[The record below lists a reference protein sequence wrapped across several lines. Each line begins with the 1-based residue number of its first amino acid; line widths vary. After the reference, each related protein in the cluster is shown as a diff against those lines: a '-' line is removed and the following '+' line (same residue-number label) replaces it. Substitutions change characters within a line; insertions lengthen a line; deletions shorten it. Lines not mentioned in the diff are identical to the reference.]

1 MSRCEDCTSSK
12 NCKYHGSSQLYRKD
26 DSTPVIAL
34 LGQPNSGKSTI
45 FNMMTGS
52 HQHVGNW
59 PGKTVD
65 QKEGECKWNGQR
77 MILADLPGS
86 YSLSAG
92 SDEEVI
98 TRDYIATGNA
108 DLVLVMAD
116 ASQLKR
122 SLYMLA
128 DFVGTKVP
136 AILVLNMMDVARGQG
151 IAIDTAALSEKLG
164 IPVVPMS
171 AIRKKDYRG
180 LYETIETSLVQK
192 PVIAVE
198 TMETAKEKMAYID
211 ELLNGIITAEKDA
224 HSAFSKFDRLALS
237 PVWGK
242 LTAFSIILVIF
253 LLAMIFSGIIS
264 GTASALL
271 TPLSGVLRSG
281 MEAISIHPLLI
292 SLICDVLINVLY
304 FALMMASFVLG
315 ITLGFNLME
324 ETGYMA
330 RISFLFDHTMS
341 KVGLQGKTIMPF
353 FMGLGCTIAGTTGT
367 RVVDNWGQ
375 RVLAIAMSWAVPCAA
390 TLSVVPTIAIALFGS
405 TGGFLVMVAIFLFMF
420 LMMWV
425 VYKVFGNSLAPKEER
440 VGLIMEL
447 PPYHKPAIKN
457 TLYVTFQRTL
467 DIFLRALRVISLVSI
482 VFFVLTY
489 SSGSSAENSILY
501 KLGVLIEP
509 VTKFFGMKWQAFLA
523 FCASAISK
531 ESLLGVLN
539 TLYGTGG
546 SLVSSTFSAKVSGTA
561 TAGISE
567 ILYANFT
574 KAEGLAFI
582 FAISFNMPCVS
593 ALAATARETHSVKWT
608 AKIGVFYTLAALLI
622 ACIVYHV
629 GLLIF

>member
-1 MSRCEDCTSSK
+1 MSNCEACAASK
-12 NCKYHGSSQLYRKD
+12 NCKYHGSSQFYRKD
-26 DSTPVIAL
+26 DGTPVIAL

-86 YSLSAG
+86 YSFSAG

-98 TRDYIATGNA
+98 TRDYITSGNA

-136 AILVLNMMDVARGQG
+136 AVLVLNMMDVAKGQG
-151 IAIDTAALSEKLG
+151 ISIDTDALSRKLG

-180 LYETIETSLVQK
+180 LYESIENALAQK
-192 PVIAVE
+192 PVIAGD
-198 TMETAKEKMAYID
+198 TMSSAKEKMDYID
-211 ELLNGIITAEKDA
+211 ELLDGVITAEKDVGR
-224 HSAFSKFDRLALS
+224 AFGKFDRKALS
-237 PVWGK
+237 PVRGK
-242 LTAFSIILVIF
+242 LMAFGIILLIF
-253 LLAMIFSGIIS
+253 LLSMIFSGVVS
-264 GTASALL
+264 GIASAVL
-271 TPLSGVLRSG
+271 TPLSGVLRTG
-281 MEAISIHPLLI
+281 MEHIHVHTLLI

-315 ITLGFNLME
+315 ISLGFNLME
-324 ETGYMA
+324 ETGYLA
-330 RISFLFDHTMS
+330 RILFLFDNTMS

-405 TGGFLVMVAIFLFMF
+405 TDGFLVMVSIFLFMF

-447 PPYHKPAIKN
+447 PPYHKPAFRNI
-457 TLYVTFQRTL
+457 LYVTFQRTL

-489 SSGSSAENSILY
+489 GFGGSAENSILY
-501 KLGVLIEP
+501 KLGILIEP
-509 VTKFFGMKWQAFLA
+509 VTMFFGLKWQAFLA

-546 SLVSSTFSAKVSGTA
+546 SLVSSTFGAKVSGTA
-561 TAGISE
+561 AAGISQ
-567 ILYANFT
+567 ILSANFT

-608 AKIGVFYTLAALLI
+608 AKIGVFYTLASLLI
-622 ACIVYHV
+622 ACVVYHI
-629 GLLIF
+629 GLLVF